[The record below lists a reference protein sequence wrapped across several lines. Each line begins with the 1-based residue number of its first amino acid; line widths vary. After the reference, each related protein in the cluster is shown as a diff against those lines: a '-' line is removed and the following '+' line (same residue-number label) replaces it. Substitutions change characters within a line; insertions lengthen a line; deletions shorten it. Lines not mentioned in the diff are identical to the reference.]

1 MILGSQ
7 IVGQVTVL
15 GAEAAE
21 GKLLGVSA
29 ASDATQERFRS
40 LATIG
45 AGLLVAGLVAVAVAS
60 DKLAADFQQAV
71 VRLNTGAGDVTD
83 SFATLSNGILKVSV
97 ATGVLS
103 GPLTKAM
110 YEILS
115 SGQRGAKAF
124 DTLSAAAKGAV
135 IEQANVVDVSDTLAG
150 AMTNYGTKVFNA
162 SAFMNG
168 LIKAVSLGRV
178 SLQDLSV
185 TMGPIEPVAHAMG
198 ISFADLAAAMST
210 QTNAA
215 IPAAR
220 AATGLRFMMQ
230 ALEVP
235 TSKASAAMKK
245 WGMDTVA
252 VADEMKVSLPGALQ
266 MIYDAAKKAGP
277 EGSVPFNRAVS
288 DMVGGQRSL
297 STFLALTGDHM
308 KAFKDNANAIAASMR
323 GGAGD
328 VAGWALAQTNFNVIW
343 DKTVA
348 LLQAGAIKL
357 GLLLLPALGQML
369 GVVPPIVGY
378 LSDFSA
384 HANVLVPILAGIGAV
399 LVGLLVPAIWSLAAG
414 VIAATWPVL
423 LIGAAIAGLVAIFM
437 HFYQTNA
444 GFKTFIDQLVVGFKQ
459 VASYVVANFIPA
471 MQQIGAFLRANVLPV
486 LQQIGG
492 FLVST
497 FAPVWKQLVDV
508 WNGSLLPSLRQLWAA
523 LQPLLPVLQALGGL
537 ILAVVIVALAL
548 FVGFLKG
555 TVQALAGFLS
565 GLAVVIGG
573 VVQIFTGVVQIISGV
588 VTFVYDLLTGHFGKL
603 KGDLATIWAGIVNV
617 FQGTWTTIKG
627 IFLAAWGAISGYVSG
642 LVSGVVGFFQGL
654 ANKLVGHSIIPD
666 LVNGMIALFLTLPA
680 RTLGALGQLAGAML
694 GALANLATRVAS
706 SAAGLVNNAVYWF
719 GQLPGRVAGAMVT
732 LASTVLGALGNLAV
746 QAASAGANIVSNI
759 ADGIANNISSFIGG
773 AMDQVGSFIRDRLP
787 HSPAKVGPLRDLALQ
802 GASISE
808 QIAQGML
815 SGMPK
820 IQTAMNGLLKPV
832 SLSVAASTNY
842 SGLAWRAG
850 AGSAPTIINNIT
862 VDPVLTMDGVRV
874 SRALLPHIAN
884 GIRYNVGGFGV

>member
-1 MILGSQ
+1 MITAAQ
-7 IVGQVTVL
+7 IVGQVTLL
-15 GAEAAE
+15 GATEAE
-21 GKLLGVSA
+21 GKLLTLGAATDAQSA
-29 ASDATQERFRS
+29 RFRM
-40 LATIG
+40 LAGIG
-45 AGLLVAGLVAVAVAS
+45 ASVLVAGLVAVGFAS
-60 DKLAADFQQAV
+60 AKMAGDFGQAV
-71 VRLNTGAGDVTD
+71 NRLNTGAGDVTD
-83 SFATLSNGILKVSV
+83 SFATLSSGILKVSV

-115 SGQRGAKAF
+115 SGQRGAQAF
-124 DTLSAAAKGAV
+124 DTLAAAAKGAV
-135 IEQANVVDVSDTLAG
+135 IEQANVVDVSDTLSG
-150 AMTNYGTKVFNA
+150 TMTNFGTKVFGA
-162 SAFMNG
+162 VAYMNG
-168 LIKAVSLGRV
+168 LIMAVSRGRIT
-178 SLQDLSV
+178 LQDLS
-185 TMGPIEPVAHAMG
+185 TAMGPIEPVAHAMG

-235 TSKASAAMKK
+235 TSKAKKAMVE
-245 WGMDTVA
+245 WGLSSVA

-277 EGSVPFNRAVS
+277 EGSVPFNRAIS

-297 STFLALTGDHM
+297 ATFLALTGGHM
-308 KAFKDNANAIAASMR
+308 KAFKDNAAAIATSMR

-357 GLLLLPALGQML
+357 GLLLLPALGQL
-369 GVVPPIVGY
+369 LSIVPPIVGY
-378 LSDFSA
+378 ISDFSA
-384 HANVLVPILAGIGAV
+384 HSGVLVPILAGIGAV

-437 HFYQTNA
+437 HFYSTNA

-459 VASYVVANFIPA
+459 VAGYVVANFIPA

-508 WNGSLLPSLRQLWAA
+508 WNGSLLPSLRQLWTA

-565 GLAVVIGG
+565 GVAVVIGG
-573 VVQIFTGVVQIISGV
+573 VVQIFTGVVQIVSGV

-642 LVSGVVGFFQGL
+642 LVTGVVGFFQGL

-666 LVNGMIALFLTLPA
+666 MINNIVGWFLGLPGRA
-680 RTLGALGQLAGAML
+680 MSAIGGLLGQML
-694 GALANLATRVAS
+694 GFFGNLATKAAS
-706 SAAGLVNNAVYWF
+706 SASGLVNNVAYWF
-719 GQLPGRVAGAMVT
+719 GQLPGRAASAMVT

-759 ADGIANNISSFIGG
+759 AGGIIDNIGSFIGN
-773 AMDQVGSFIRDRLP
+773 AMDQVGSFIHDRLP
-787 HSPAKVGPLRDLALQ
+787 RSPAKVGPLRDLALQ

-808 QIAQGML
+808 QIAKGML

-820 IQTAMNGLLKPV
+820 ISAAMTGLLKPV
-832 SLSVAASTNY
+832 SVGVTASANY
-842 SGLAWRAG
+842 SGLAYGGG
-850 AGSAPTIINNIT
+850 AGRAPTIVNNIT
-862 VDPVLTMDGVRV
+862 TNPEVSLDGVRL
-874 SRALLPHIAN
+874 SRQLMPHIARA
-884 GIRYNVGGFGV
+884 IQTATGVK

>member
-15 GAEAAE
+15 GAEAADA
-21 GKLLGVSA
+21 KLLGVGASA
-29 ASDATQERFRS
+29 DKAQARFGA
-40 LATIG
+40 LAAIG
-45 AGLLVAGLVAVAVAS
+45 SGLLVAGLAAVAIKTGEMAGT
-60 DKLAADFQQAV
+60 FEQAV

-83 SFATLSNGILKVSV
+83 SFATLSSGILKVSV

-235 TSKASAAMKK
+235 TSKASDAMKK
-245 WGMDTVA
+245 WGLDTVA

-508 WNGSLLPSLRQLWAA
+508 WNSSILPSLKQLWAA

-537 ILAVVIVALAL
+537 ILAVVIVSLAL
-548 FVGFLKG
+548 LVGMLKG

-565 GLAVVIGG
+565 GLAIAIGG
-573 VVQIFTGVVQIISGV
+573 AVQLFTGFVQVLSGV
-588 VTFVYDLLTGHFGKL
+588 VRFIYDLLTGNFGKL
-603 KGDLATIWAGIVNV
+603 KGDLATIWAGIANI
-617 FQGTWTTIKG
+617 FAGTWNIIKG

-642 LVSGVVGFFQGL
+642 LVTGVIGFFQHL
-654 ANKLVGHSIIPD
+654 ASALVGHSIIPD

-694 GALANLATRVAS
+694 GSLASLAGRAIG
-706 SAAGLVNNAVYWF
+706 AAANIANGLMSQF
-719 GQLPGRVAGAMVT
+719 LQLPGRAASAMAMLAG
-732 LASTVLGALGNLAV
+732 TVLGQLASLAG
-746 QAASAGANIVSNI
+746 QAASAGATIVWNI
-759 ADGIANNISSFIGG
+759 AGGILNTIGSAIGG
-773 AMDQVGSFIRDRLP
+773 AMNAVGNFISSHLP
-787 HSPAKVGPLRDLALQ
+787 HSPAKLGPLRDLALQ

-808 QIAQGML
+808 QIAQGLL
-815 SGMPK
+815 SG
-820 IQTAMNGLLKPV
+820 
-832 SLSVAASTNY
+832 
-842 SGLAWRAG
+842 
-850 AGSAPTIINNIT
+850 
-862 VDPVLTMDGVRV
+862 
-874 SRALLPHIAN
+874 
-884 GIRYNVGGFGV
+884 